1 MIEVTDHGAV
11 TALVLDRPERRNAL
25 HTQGLIDLR
34 LELAAALERGARIVV
49 VGGAGGHF
57 CSGAD
62 LNTVRDDGFVHELE
76 QTLVALRD
84 CPCPTIAA
92 LEGFVLG
99 AGVQVAVACDLR
111 TVNPDATIGVPAAK
125 LGIMV
130 PEWTIRR
137 VVSLL
142 GQTHARAMFLG
153 GIQASGAQALEL
165 GLCQRQGGLDVAL
178 AWAAELADLAPLS
191 LAGHKVGLNVL
202 EDLGSSEA
210 YAEAYR
216 RAWASEDLA
225 EGIAAF
231 TEKRRPTFT
240 GR

>member
-1 MIEVTDHGAV
+1 M
-11 TALVLDRPERRNAL
+11 
-25 HTQGLIDLR
+25 
-34 LELAAALERGARIVV
+34 
-49 VGGAGGHF
+49 
-57 CSGAD
+57 
-62 LNTVRDDGFVHELE
+62 
-76 QTLVALRD
+76 
-84 CPCPTIAA
+84 
-92 LEGFVLG
+92 
-99 AGVQVAVACDLR
+99 
-111 TVNPDATIGVPAAK
+111 PAAK